1 MLEPFSS
8 RGCIPLST
16 ASGVSLTEV
25 VTPGTCLHQENH
37 WQRGWHQEPA
47 CRITFLILCSV
58 PQPWVCCFLC
68 EPKLTISRLD
78 LISRLWW
85 PLLFCP
91 LVLPHLSLQ
100 PWTCCFLSRFVRR
113 RASPQSLHYTIFS
126 SLLSQHLRNFYIQ
139 SQPEYR
145 MPFSLVSGHHE
156 VISCSNSQCTVSLQ
170 DQKQQ
175 LIKDR
180 SSQNCE
186 PK

>member
-1 MLEPFSS
+1 MLELFSS

-25 VTPGTCLHQENH
+25 VTPGTCLHQESH

-113 RASPQSLHYTIFS
+113 RASPQSLHYTT
-126 SLLSQHLRNFYIQ
+126 SLPCFHDICGTF
-139 SQPEYR
+139 
-145 MPFSLVSGHHE
+145 
-156 VISCSNSQCTVSLQ
+156 ISRV
-170 DQKQQ
+170 
-175 LIKDR
+175 
-180 SSQNCE
+180 SQNIECLSLW
-186 PK
+186 PLDTMK